1 MQTAIM
7 LVATIIHYRL
17 ILVEKV
23 LVMGKA
29 LTTTFIV
36 NLPMVIHQIVMI
48 LWKGNCKNRCG

>member
-1 MQTAIM
+1 M
-7 LVATIIHYRL
+7 LVATIIHCRL

-48 LWKGNCKNRCG
+48 LWKGNGKNRRG